1 MKRSAVRARER
12 REKDREDQRY
22 NETLKEY
29 VKFKYSH
36 IIDEFGPF
44 YEGLKARYPKDMA
57 YVNTNEFR
65 RWRKNQIQISFG
77 NVQVAYFDKVDLHGE
92 KTSEEDSEQEQYEQ
106 QHSEQHGEQQQ
117 QQSEQHGEQEQHEQQ
132 QSEQHDEQ
140 QHLEQQVEQHSE
152 QHDIWQQQQQ
162 QIEQA
167 DDEINQ
173 IINEL
178 ENGGVPL
185 QNNNNDDDEGIHL
198 DLYDELQCDIEEF
211 DYRLEAELGDW

>member
-44 YEGLKARYPKDMA
+44 YEGLKGRYPKDMV
-57 YVNTNEFR
+57 YVNTDEFR

-92 KTSEEDSEQEQYEQ
+92 KTSEEEEDSEQEQYEQ
-106 QHSEQHGEQQQ
+106 QHSEQHGEQQ

-152 QHDIWQQQQQ
+152 QHGIWQQQQQ

-185 QNNNNDDDEGIHL
+185 QNNNDDEGIHL
-198 DLYDELQCDIEEF
+198 DLYDELQYDIEEF